1 MIYETLNFLTLEV
14 NNYLDIKYANPT
26 PEPRLKIGNVS
37 RALDDSLSGVYS
49 LKDKAILTLVNVE
62 EDRVVKQQENYVR
75 SEVKTVYRKP
85 PLHLNL
91 YVLFSITKDDYK
103 DSLLWLSHIMQFFQS
118 QNVFTPITHPTLPA
132 EKLIVD
138 MHNLTFEQIN
148 HLWSTLGGKYL
159 PSVLYKIRQIT
170 LDEELTTG
178 ESGFIKEIEIEGLI
192 KPAVTA

>member
-1 MIYETLNFLTLEV
+1 MIYDTLNFLTQEV
-14 NNYLDIKYANPT
+14 NNYLDIKVTNPT
-26 PEPRLKIGNVS
+26 TEARLKIGNVS
-37 RALDDSLSGVYS
+37 RALDDSLSGAFS
-49 LKDKAILTLVNVE
+49 LKEKAILTLVNVE
-62 EDRVVKQQENYVR
+62 EDRVARPQENYIR
-75 SEVKTVYRKP
+75 GEVKTLYRKP

-91 YVLFSITKDDYK
+91 YVLFSITKDDYR
-103 DSLLWLSHIMQFFQS
+103 DSLMWLSYIMQFFQF
-118 QNVFTPITHPTLPA
+118 QNVFTPITHPTLKA

-178 ESGFIKEIEIEGLI
+178 ESGFVKEIELDGKLI
-192 KPAVTA
+192 APVTA

>member
-1 MIYETLNFLTLEV
+1 MIYDTLHFLTLEV
-14 NNYLDIKYANPT
+14 NNYLDIKYPNPT

-37 RALDDSLSGVYS
+37 RALDDSLSGAFS
-49 LKDKAILTLVNVE
+49 LKEKAILTLVNVE
-62 EDRVVKQQENYVR
+62 EDRVVRQQENYVR
-75 SEVKTVYRKP
+75 GEVKTVYRKP

-103 DSLLWLSHIMQFFQS
+103 DSLMWLSHIMQFFQF
-118 QNVFTPITHPTLPA
+118 QNVFTPITHPTLKA

-170 LDEELTTG
+170 LDEELTAG
-178 ESGFIKEIEIEGLI
+178 ESGFIKEIDLEGVV